1 MQARRKKMKK
11 RVCFM
16 GTPQFAVA
24 ILDALVQSDVD
35 VVAVVSQP
43 DKKVGR
49 KQILQATPVKERAI
63 FYHIPVLQPDKI
75 KESLDELKE
84 LNLDL
89 IVTCAYGQFIPES
102 ILNTPRFGSVNIHA
116 SLLPKYRGGAPIHKA
131 IINGETE
138 TGITIMRMVKKMDAG
153 DIIFQ
158 ESCPIYE
165 EDDFGSLHDRLQ
177 ECGSNMIK
185 KYLNELFNPDLKT
198 IPQDESLVS
207 FSYNITSEEEFVNFN
222 DTVKNVVNK
231 IRGLNPWPVAHSII
245 DNKKVKLFKA
255 VKSDLSSDKEVGT
268 VLGLYNEGLAIKV
281 KDGVILIKELQVEG
295 KNRMTAQAFY
305 QGMGKQWVNLK
316 FETHES

>member
-16 GTPQFAVA
+16 GTPEFAVA
-24 ILDALVQSDVD
+24 ILDALVQSDVE

-49 KQILQATPVKERAI
+49 KQILQATPVKERALSYNI
-63 FYHIPVLQPDKI
+63 LVLQPEKI
-75 KESLDELKE
+75 KDSTNELKE

-89 IVTCAYGQFIPES
+89 IVTCAYGQFIPET
-102 ILNTPRFGSVNIHA
+102 ILNTPKYGSVNIHA

-131 IINGETE
+131 IINGEDE

-158 ESCPIYE
+158 QSCPIYE

-177 ECGSNMIK
+177 DLGSNMIK
-185 KYLNELFNPDLKT
+185 EYLSQLFTIDLQT
-198 IPQDESLVS
+198 IPQDESKVS
-207 FSYNITSEEEFVNFN
+207 FSYNISSEEEFVNFN
-222 DTVKNVVNK
+222 DTMKNVYNK
-231 IRGLNPWPVAHSII
+231 IRGLNPWPVSHSII
-245 DNKKVKLFKA
+245 EHKKVKLFKA
-255 VKSDLSSDKEVGT
+255 IKSDIISDGEVGT
-268 VLGLYNEGLAIKV
+268 VIGLINEGLAVKV
-281 KDGVILIKELQVEG
+281 QDGVILIKELQVEG

-316 FETHES
+316 FDTYES

>member
-1 MQARRKKMKK
+1 MKK

-24 ILDALVQSDVD
+24 ILDALVQSDVE

-49 KQILQATPVKERAI
+49 KQVLQETPVKERALS
-63 FYHIPVLQPDKI
+63 YNIPVLQPNKI
-75 KESLDELKE
+75 KESLEELKL

-89 IVTCAYGQFIPES
+89 IVTCAYGQFIPET
-102 ILNTPRFGSVNIHA
+102 ILNIPRFGSVNIHA

-138 TGITIMRMVKKMDAG
+138 SGITIMRMVKKMDAG

-158 ESCPIYE
+158 ESCPIVE

-177 ECGSNMIK
+177 ELGSNMIK

-198 IPQDESLVS
+198 IPQDESRVT

-222 DTVKNVVNK
+222 DSMKNVVNK

-245 DNKKVKLFKA
+245 DQKKVKLFK
-255 VKSDLSSDKEVGT
+255 VSQSELKSDKEVGT
-268 VLGLYNEGLAIKV
+268 VLGFYNEGLAIQV

-316 FETHES
+316 FETYES

>member
-1 MQARRKKMKK
+1 MKK

-43 DKKVGR
+43 DKRVGR
-49 KQILQATPVKERAI
+49 KQILQATPVKERALS
-63 FYHIPVLQPDKI
+63 YNIPVLQPIKI
-75 KESLDELKE
+75 KDSLEELKE

-102 ILNTPRFGSVNIHA
+102 ILNTPRYGSVNIHA

-138 TGITIMRMVKKMDAG
+138 SGITIMRMVKKMDAG

-165 EDDFGSLHDRLQ
+165 DDDFGFLHDRLQ
-177 ECGSNMIK
+177 DLGSSMIK

-198 IPQDESLVS
+198 IPQDESFVT

-222 DTVKNVVNK
+222 DSMKNVVNK
-231 IRGLNPWPVAHSII
+231 IRGLNP
-245 DNKKVKLFKA
+245 
-255 VKSDLSSDKEVGT
+255 
-268 VLGLYNEGLAIKV
+268 
-281 KDGVILIKELQVEG
+281 
-295 KNRMTAQAFY
+295 
-305 QGMGKQWVNLK
+305 
-316 FETHES
+316 

>member
-49 KQILQATPVKERAI
+49 KQILQATPVKERALS
-63 FYHIPVLQPDKI
+63 YNIPVLQPMKI
-75 KESLDELKE
+75 KESLEELNL

-89 IVTCAYGQFIPES
+89 IVSCAYGQFIPES
-102 ILNTPRFGSVNIHA
+102 ILNTPQYGSVNIHA

-138 TGITIMRMVKKMDAG
+138 SGITIMRMVKKMDAG

-158 ESCPIYE
+158 ESCPIFE

-177 ECGSNMIK
+177 ELGSNMIK
-185 KYLNELFNPDLKT
+185 KYLNELFNPDLIT

-207 FSYNITSEEEFVNFN
+207 FSYNISSEEEFVNFN
-222 DTVKNVVNK
+222 DSMKNVVNK

-245 DNKKVKLFKA
+245 DQKKVKLFK
-255 VKSDLSSDKEVGT
+255 VSQSELKSDKEVGT
-268 VLGLYNEGLAIKV
+268 VLGFYNEGLAVQV

>member
-24 ILDALVQSDVD
+24 ILDALVQSDIE

-49 KQILQATPVKERAI
+49 KQILQATPVKERAL
-63 FYHIPVLQPDKI
+63 YYNIPVLQPIKI
-75 KESLDELKE
+75 KESLEELKE

-102 ILNTPRFGSVNIHA
+102 ILNTPKYGSVNIHA

-158 ESCPIYE
+158 ETCPIYE
-165 EDDFGSLHDRLQ
+165 EDDFGLLHDRLQ
-177 ECGSNMIK
+177 EVGSNMIK
-185 KYLNELFNPDLKT
+185 KYLDKLFDFELKT
-198 IPQDESLVS
+198 QIQDESLVS
-207 FSYNITSEEEFVNFN
+207 FSYNISSEEEFVNFN
-222 DTVKNVVNK
+222 DSVKNVVNK

-255 VKSDLSSDKEVGT
+255 VKSDLTSDLDVGT
-268 VLGLYNEGLAIKV
+268 VIGLYQDGLAVKV